1 MIREAVNYATTRLL
15 PRLLSVDAGRRL
27 SILVYHRVLPEVDPM
42 RPGIPDVA
50 GFNWQMKLIR
60 EHFHPLS
67 LNEALERLE
76 QGDLPRRAVCV
87 TFDDGYADNLVH
99 ALPVLQRWNIPAT
112 VYVASGFLDGG
123 RMWNDSV
130 IEAFSACA
138 HDQGSLPELGLEILD
153 LSTPVQRRQ
162 ACYEVIRRIKYL
174 PPDQRL
180 LQVEAICKA
189 LGQPHLPQDLMLTRQ
204 QLQQLA
210 AAQVEIG
217 NHTVSH
223 PVLTAVDDATVM
235 KELQQSSCDIEAVIQ
250 QPVRH
255 FAYPNGI
262 PGTDFNPRHR
272 QLIKDLGFASAVTT
286 HWGVAAQTT
295 NRWELP
301 RFTPWDQTPQRFAA
315 RLIMNMKSLR

>member
-1 MIREAVNYATTRLL
+1 MMHQAVNYATTRLL
-15 PRLLSVDAGRRL
+15 PRILSVDSGKRL
-27 SILVYHRVLPEVDPM
+27 SILVYHRVLAEVDPM

-60 EHFHPLS
+60 EHFQPLS
-67 LNEALERLE
+67 LDDALQRLE
-76 QGDLPRRAVCV
+76 QGILPPRAICV
-87 TFDDGYADNLVH
+87 TFDDGYADNLLQ
-99 ALPVLQRWNIPAT
+99 ALPVLQRWQIPAT

-130 IEAFSACA
+130 IEAFSACTKPRV
-138 HDQGSLPELGLEILD
+138 SLPQLGFDCLD
-153 LSTPVQRRQ
+153 LSTPAQRL
-162 ACYEVIRRIKYL
+162 ASCYEVIQSIKYL
-174 PPDQRL
+174 QPDQRL
-180 LQVEAICKA
+180 LRVDEICTA
-189 LGQPHLPQDLMLTRQ
+189 LGKPPLPDDLMLTRQ

-223 PVLTAVDDATVM
+223 PVLSAVDDDTVV
-235 KELQQSSCDIEAVIQ
+235 KELQQSSRDLESVIQ

-262 PGTDFNPRHR
+262 PGKDFNEHHR
-272 QLIKDLGFASAVTT
+272 QLVKQLGFASAVTT
-286 HWGVAAQTT
+286 RWGVSGPMTD
-295 NRWELP
+295 RWALP

-315 RLIMNMKSLR
+315 RLIMNMKALR